1 MQPKLAL
8 ALLIA
13 LLGLPLNAVRIES
26 RVAIERAV
34 FHIDQ
39 GNFSLAR
46 SYLEI
51 PLIDQRITTTE
62 RSRAYY
68 LQGFSFEQQKL
79 YRSAVQEYNKALA
92 FNPANPATLSAL
104 GYLTY
109 KGLGVNQDQVKAAQL
124 LSTSAQLEHPPAMT
138 GFGTLLLEGHG
149 VQQDVSLA
157 RNWLTRA
164 TQANHAEAY
173 LLLAKS
179 FRHPYAS
186 PPDPAK
192 AQLYYDKA
200 LVLNQ
205 PEAWL
210 ALGHMHL
217 NGEFGALDASQAARL
232 FERAGTAGVAAAQTS
247 LAYLYLTG
255 TGVELDH
262 TQATQLY
269 QQAVEQGD
277 PTAHYG
283 LGYLIEVD
291 SDLSLDEAANKTV
304 HAHYESAARANY
316 TPAQLSLSRLARA
329 AGDISRS
336 LHWLRQAA
344 ESGARAAYNT
354 LAWELAT
361 NPDDRLRDGAQA
373 LLYARKALL
382 EDDSSAT
389 LDTLAA
395 AYAEAGQF
403 AAAIETQRSAL
414 ERLQAETAA
423 NQNPD
428 STEPDPTENGF
439 RAEYQARLASYE
451 ANQPW
456 RETGREVG
464 QKKKRE
470 DSANANSEPAL

>member
-1 MQPKLAL
+1 MQTERTARTKTLPAAISATILLAL
-8 ALLIA
+8 FC
-13 LLGLPLNAVRIES
+13 LPLGAVRIES

-34 FHIDQ
+34 YHIDQ

-92 FNPANPATLSAL
+92 FNAANPATLSAL

-109 KGLGVNQDQVKAAQL
+109 KGLGVTQDRAEAARL
-124 LSTSAQLEHPPAMT
+124 LSASAQLEHPPAMA
-138 GFGTLLLEGHG
+138 GLGTLLLEGHG
-149 VQQDVSLA
+149 VEQDVELA
-157 RNWLTRA
+157 RDWLTRA
-164 TQANHAEAY
+164 TQANQHDAY
-173 LLLAKS
+173 LLLGKS
-179 FRHPYAS
+179 FRHPYAD

-217 NGEFGALDASQAARL
+217 NGEFDAPDALAAARL
-232 FERAGTAGVAAAQTS
+232 FERAGNAGVGAAQTS

-255 TGVELDH
+255 QGVEEDH
-262 TQATQLY
+262 EQAATLY
-269 QQAVEQGD
+269 QRAIDQGD

-283 LGYLIEVD
+283 LGYLIEID
-291 SDLSLDEAANKTV
+291 PNHNEDEGANDRAQ
-304 HAHYESAARANY
+304 AHYTAAARVNY
-316 TPAQLSLSRLARA
+316 PPALMSLSRLARN
-329 AGDISRS
+329 AGDVARG
-336 LHWLRQAA
+336 LQWLRRAA
-344 ESGARAAYNT
+344 EAGAQTAYNR
-354 LAWELAT
+354 LAWQLAT
-361 NPDDRLRDGAQA
+361 DPDENLRNGIEAVKYAHRARLT
-373 LLYARKALL
+373 
-382 EDDSSAT
+382 DDSSAT

-403 AAAIETQRSAL
+403 ADAIKTQTSAL
-414 ERLQAETAA
+414 ERLQVESAGD
-423 NQNPD
+423 Q
-428 STEPDPTENGF
+428 EPNLNDPII
-439 RAEYQARLASYE
+439 RVEYQTRLASYE
-451 ANQPW
+451 AGQPW
-456 RETGREVG
+456 RQDREA
-464 QKKKRE
+464 E
-470 DSANANSEPAL
+470 DDPSANQAP